1 MILLETT
8 WRDDVCRDDDRLRF
22 RFKQAVLSGSETPQS
37 LGMAHGDV
45 ISVKRYI
52 LVDVTPKH
60 YRFSSD
66 EATALD
72 ESREGLAKSG
82 RASFQIG
89 LHTKLGK
96 FMDAYRERHGT
107 EAAG

>member
-22 RFKQAVLSGSETPQS
+22 RFKNAVLSGSETPQS

-45 ISVKRYI
+45 ISVQRYI

-60 YRFSSD
+60 YRFSSG
-66 EATALD
+66 EAT
-72 ESREGLAKSG
+72 RV
-82 RASFQIG
+82 SFQIG

-96 FMDAYRERHGT
+96 FMDAYREHQGT